1 MNNKFY
7 YSATLAELINDNS
20 EPPNPIIDNGILL
33 DGTILFIIGPPK
45 HKKTFLTQNI
55 AVSIASGV
63 GFSGFE
69 VISPKRIIYFLA
81 EGGRYPMRDR
91 FKKMCVELDTEFS
104 ENLMLSLTSFIDITN
119 DEDFQEIIDR
129 INKFKAD
136 VAIFDPLSKFHS
148 VEENSASAMSNLYGR
163 IRQLIETLEI
173 SVIIVHHTGKIV
185 QRGGRGSNT
194 TQAEYDSCI
203 MLNSDN
209 DNTKIHFD
217 MRHVETPSPT
227 KLRFNSDT
235 LWFEKRD
242 GMLVILENAG
252 GMMDKKEFFE
262 RCGMSRATAY
272 RDLKKAKEKNMVK
285 DEDGV
290 LELLEHK

>member
-1 MNNKFY
+1 M
-7 YSATLAELINDNS
+7 LIS
-20 EPPNPIIDNGILL
+20 
-33 DGTILFIIGPPK
+33 PPK

-55 AVSIASGV
+55 ALSIAFGR
-63 GFSGFE
+63 GFADFKIKE
-69 VISPKRIIYFLA
+69 PKRVIYFLA
-81 EGGRYPMRDR
+81 EGGFYPNRDR
-91 FKKMCVELDTEFS
+91 FKKMCEELDTEFS

-119 DEDFQEIIDR
+119 DEDFDEIQKCISD
-129 INKFKAD
+129 FDAD

>member
-1 MNNKFY
+1 MTNKFY
-7 YSATLAELINDNS
+7 MNITLKELLEDNS
-20 EPPNPIIDNGILL
+20 EPPSPIIDDGILL
-33 DGTILFIIGPPK
+33 DGTILMLISPPK

-55 AVSIASGV
+55 ALSIASGKDFADFKV
-63 GFSGFE
+63 PE
-69 VISPKRIIYFLA
+69 LKRVIYFLA
-81 EGGRYPMRDR
+81 EGGFYPNRDR
-91 FKKMCVELDTEFS
+91 FKKMCKDLDTEFS
-104 ENLMLSLTSFIDITN
+104 ENLQLSFTSFIDITN
-119 DEDFQEIIDR
+119 DEDFDEIQKR
-129 INKFKAD
+129 ISDCDAD

-148 VEENSASAMSNLYGR
+148 AEENSASAMSIVYSK
-163 IRQLIETLEI
+163 IRLLIETQKI

-185 QRGGRGSNT
+185 NRGGRGSNT
-194 TQAEYDSCI
+194 TQAEFDSCI
-203 MLNSDN
+203 SLSSNEDI
-209 DNTKIHFD
+209 TKLHYD

>member
-1 MNNKFY
+1 MTNKFY
-7 YSATLAELINDNS
+7 MNITLKELLEDNS
-20 EPPNPIIDNGILL
+20 EPSSPIIDDGILL
-33 DGTILFIIGPPK
+33 DGTILMLISPPK

-55 AVSIASGV
+55 ALSIASGK
-63 GFSGFE
+63 GFADFKVPE
-69 VISPKRIIYFLA
+69 LKRVIYFLA
-81 EGGRYPMRDR
+81 EGGFYPNRDR
-91 FKKMCVELDTEFS
+91 FKKMCKDLDTEFS
-104 ENLMLSLTSFIDITN
+104 ENLQLSFTSFIDITN
-119 DEDFQEIIDR
+119 DEDFDEIQKR
-129 INKFKAD
+129 ISDCDAD